1 MFPDGQ
7 AVPQPQL
14 ATVAMGPAQ
23 QPQVAA
29 VAMGQYHTPSNMEY
43 YTQDCDYNQY
53 FLQQDEYNMGATIS
67 ELPQQDL

>member
-14 ATVAMGPAQ
+14 ATVAMGPGQ

-29 VAMGQYHTPSNMEY
+29 VARGHTTYDPLN
-43 YTQDCDYNQY
+43 YTQDYDYNQY
-53 FLQQDEYNMGATIS
+53 FLQQDEYNMGPTIS